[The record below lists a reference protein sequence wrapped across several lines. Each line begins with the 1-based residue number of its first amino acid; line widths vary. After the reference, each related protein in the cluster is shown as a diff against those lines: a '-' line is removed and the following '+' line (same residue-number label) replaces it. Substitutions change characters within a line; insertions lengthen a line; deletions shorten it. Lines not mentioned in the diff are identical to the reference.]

1 MSTMRTTV
9 FGLGLGSAFLGLMSD
24 WLARWHYGDG
34 YRAECLG
41 AVGAISRLCK
51 AASATGLQQA
61 MLLLGLFLVF
71 AIAAFWLASRT
82 ISGEIAAAEGANQ

>member
-1 MSTMRTTV
+1 V

-24 WLARWHYGDG
+24 WLARGHYAGD
-34 YRAECLG
+34 YRAECQSATIRPSG
-41 AVGAISRLCK
+41 ACA

-71 AIAAFWLASRT
+71 AILAFWLASRA
-82 ISGEIAAAEGANQ
+82 ISAEIASAER